1 MCAFSPPLPCAGE
14 GPGLK
19 GDRFMAILGVSSW
32 FVLELSAHAL
42 EDLPGHDD
50 DVYDYMTE
58 RLNPLLCESMDI
70 ILQDFYPYSQA
81 FHPRFSLLGRLLGSC

>member
-1 MCAFSPPLPCAGE
+1 MCAFSPPLPCAEE

-19 GDRFMAILGVSSW
+19 GDRFMVIPVSSS

-50 DVYDYMTE
+50 DVYDY
-58 RLNPLLCESMDI
+58 I
-70 ILQDFYPYSQA
+70 W
-81 FHPRFSLLGRLLGSC
+81 PRD